1 MPSRLS
7 ASNGSS
13 PDPLSQSTGPT
24 ISSTPQTKRGPK
36 RRTTVIS
43 TPSKVTTTTTS
54 SPWRFRV
61 VVEAE
66 RDVDEDD
73 DVDVTLSRGRKTQTR
88 TTTTKIP
95 LRGLSPEPVRTGREK
110 KKSTPARA
118 RAGSRSPS
126 KPATRKSPAAE
137 NTPAPKKAPRARR
150 KAAPVIL
157 VEEEGCGGNGAEEET
172 PAPQIREV
180 GKPAEVPKR
189 SPRKSRSPVK
199 SRAAPAR
206 ATRRSNATAGPSRA
220 AAVEEEESVSS
231 NRSALSRVDPN
242 TLLSPTPPVI
252 EPSKRLTRRSARN
265 ISPVPPPSP
274 IPAELD
280 TEDEEASIEQS
291 EGFSLI
297 SAHSLLPDFRDSS
310 SRHHQTLPTQDE
322 EEEEEGGDDTDVD
335 MALPDFTYIDTGAS
349 YTPRVVKKQGLP
361 TESPEGELFAGEAV
375 GIESFYGAPIP
386 PGLFRS
392 SPPPEFSRE
401 ISSRDMITPHI
412 PGAEKTPQLPPRL
425 PDGDSRKKRTRE
437 TPGLDSIL
445 RAGEDLR
452 SSMGTD
458 SSPGMEMRSE
468 RFGGALDDDGES
480 DQVMLVEE
488 GSPSVR
494 VRKEGEFSGEAIKYP
509 RVEEAASSKIATGT
523 ASPSVSEVS
532 TKRTDRKG
540 KGKAKAAEKR
550 RRSDI
555 DDAEWGHAKTAKSI
569 RLNRS
574 PAKSPSKSVRFQS
587 GDQTRILEDIWALE
601 REEVRKQAEEVG
613 AITIDASPSKT
624 VLLEEKWQEE
634 REEVK
639 RQAQDAGAIT
649 IDTTIWEQSGTDESS
664 LSLAGQD
671 TKAFEESIYNRVRMD
686 EEAAPGKLFPASA
699 MKKSRNEPSSSAGSS
714 SSTGRKYGIGSSTI
728 GIRGES
734 VSSRS
739 SPPPTAPTTM
749 YQPSTREQAMAQI
762 SAGTTA
768 TRPTTA
774 SSNSPNANS
783 SNTSNMLPPDLI
795 QLSAPAPNPESSGW
809 TQNHWKLLETIL
821 HSRKT
826 VPPESW
832 KRRLL
837 ISIDDPPKLSA
848 DGLLEDDD
856 LEIVQ
861 SREGMWLRLSTRETY
876 AVARFLRKKQV
887 KMEGWEEKVVAGKV
901 GAIVLAAVRRRRRE
915 ERRGGKELRA

>member
-1 MPSRLS
+1 MPSRLL
-7 ASNGSS
+7 ASRGSS

-24 ISSTPQTKRGPK
+24 ISSTPQTKRSPKK

-110 KKSTPARA
+110 KKTTPARA

-126 KPATRKSPAAE
+126 KTATRKSPTAKK
-137 NTPAPKKAPRARR
+137 TPAPKKTPRARK
-150 KAAPVIL
+150 KATPVIP
-157 VEEEGCGGNGAEEET
+157 VEDSHDEGNEEET
-172 PAPQIREV
+172 PVPQVQQE
-180 GKPAEVPKR
+180 AEKSAETSKR
-189 SPRKSRSPVK
+189 SLRKSRSPVK
-199 SRAAPAR
+199 SRVASAR
-206 ATRRSNATAGPSRA
+206 TTRRNNAVAGPSHT
-220 AAVEEEESVSS
+220 AAVAEEEESVSS
-231 NRSALSRVDPN
+231 NRSVLSRVDPN
-242 TLLSPTPPVI
+242 TLLSPTPPVP
-252 EPSKRLTRRSARN
+252 ESSKCPPRRSTRN
-265 ISPVPPPSP
+265 ISSIPSP
-274 IPAELD
+274 SPALVELD

-297 SAHSLLPDFRDSS
+297 SAHSLLPDLRDSS
-310 SRHHQTLPTQDE
+310 SRHHQTLPTQDKE
-322 EEEEEGGDDTDVD
+322 EEEEEDDTDVD

-349 YTPRVVKKQGLP
+349 YTPRAAKKQGLP
-361 TESPEGELFAGEAV
+361 IEPPEEELFDGQEV

-412 PGAEKTPQLPPRL
+412 PGTEKTPQLPPRL
-425 PDGDSRKKRTRE
+425 PDGDSKKKRTRE

-468 RFGGALDDDGES
+468 RFGGALDNDDE
-480 DQVMLVEE
+480 DQIMLVEE

-494 VRKEGEFSGEAIKYP
+494 VRKEGGFNGEAIKYP
-509 RVEEAASSKIATGT
+509 HIEEIASTKAVTGI
-523 ASPSVSEVS
+523 ASPSVSEQS
-532 TKRTDRKG
+532 TKHVDRKG

-550 RRSDI
+550 RRPEV
-555 DDAEWGHAKTAKSI
+555 DDAEWGQTKNAKIT
-569 RLNRS
+569 RLNHS
-574 PAKSPSKSVRFQS
+574 PAKSPSKSVRFQP
-587 GDQTRILEDIWALE
+587 GERTRMLEDIWALE
-601 REEVRKQAEEVG
+601 REEVRKQAEEAG
-613 AITIDASPSKT
+613 AITIDGSPSRT
-624 VLLEEKWQEE
+624 VMLQEKWQEE

-649 IDTTIWEQSGTDESS
+649 IDTTIWEQAGTDESS

-671 TKAFEESIYNRVRMD
+671 TKAFEESIYNRIKLD
-686 EEAAPGKLFPASA
+686 EEAVPEKLFPASA
-699 MKKSRNEPSSSAGSS
+699 MKKSRTGPSSSAGSS

-734 VSSRS
+734 VSSLS

-749 YQPSTREQAMAQI
+749 YQPSTREQAMAQV
-762 SAGTTA
+762 SASTA
-768 TRPTTA
+768 VTRPTTA
-774 SSNSPNANS
+774 TSNA
-783 SNTSNMLPPDLI
+783 SNTPNMLPPDLI
-795 QLSAPAPNPESSGW
+795 QLSPPASNPESSGW

-826 VPPESW
+826 VPPASW

-837 ISIDDPPKLSA
+837 VSIDDPSKLST

-856 LEIVQ
+856 VEIVQ
-861 SREGMWLRLSTRETY
+861 SREGMWLRLNTRETY

-887 KMEGWEEKVVAGKV
+887 KTEGWEEKVVAGKV

-915 ERRGGKELRA
+915 ERRVGKELRA

>member
-13 PDPLSQSTGPT
+13 PDPLSQSAGPT

-36 RRTTVIS
+36 RRRTTVIS

-110 KKSTPARA
+110 KKTTPARA

-126 KPATRKSPAAE
+126 KPAARKPPAAQ

-157 VEEEGCGGNGAEEET
+157 VEEEGYEGNEVEEET
-172 PAPQIREV
+172 PAPQIREEV
-180 GKPAEVPKR
+180 EKPAEIPKR
-189 SPRKSRSPVK
+189 SPRKLRSPVK

-206 ATRRSNATAGPSRA
+206 ATRRNNAIADPSRA
-220 AAVEEEESVSS
+220 AVVEEEESVSS
-231 NRSALSRVDPN
+231 NRSVLSRVDPN
-242 TLLSPTPPVI
+242 TILSPTPPAV
-252 EPSKRLTRRSARN
+252 ESSKRLTRRSARN

-274 IPAELD
+274 APAELD

-322 EEEEEGGDDTDVD
+322 EEEEGEGGDDTDVD

-349 YTPRVVKKQGLP
+349 YTPRIVKKQGLP
-361 TESPEGELFAGEAV
+361 TESPEGELFSGEAV
-375 GIESFYGAPIP
+375 GVESFYGAPIP

-425 PDGDSRKKRTRE
+425 PDGDSKKKRTRE

-468 RFGGALDDDGES
+468 RFGGALDNDGED

-494 VRKEGEFSGEAIKYP
+494 VRKEGDFSGEAIKYP
-509 RVEEAASSKIATGT
+509 RVEEAASSKIVTGT
-523 ASPSVSEVS
+523 ASPSVSEES

-540 KGKAKAAEKR
+540 KGKAKATEKR

-555 DDAEWGHAKTAKSI
+555 DDAERAHTKTTKSI

-574 PAKSPSKSVRFQS
+574 PAKSPSKSVRFQP

-601 REEVRKQAEEVG
+601 REEVRKQAEDVG

-624 VLLEEKWQEE
+624 VLLEEKWQEA

-649 IDTTIWEQSGTDESS
+649 IDTTIWEQSRTDESS
-664 LSLAGQD
+664 LGLASQD
-671 TKAFEESIYNRVRMD
+671 TKAFEDSIYNRIRMD
-686 EEAAPGKLFPASA
+686 EEAAPEKLFPSSA
-699 MKKSRNEPSSSAGSS
+699 MKKPRDGPSSSACSS

-734 VSSRS
+734 ISSCS
-739 SPPPTAPTTM
+739 SPPPTAPTMM
-749 YQPSTREQAMAQI
+749 YQPSTREQAMAQM
-762 SAGTTA
+762 SASTTP

-774 SSNSPNANS
+774 ASGSSDAP
-783 SNTSNMLPPDLI
+783 NMLPPDLI

-826 VPPESW
+826 VPPASC

-837 ISIDDPPKLSA
+837 VSVDNPPKLSA

-856 LEIVQ
+856 VEIVQ
-861 SREGMWLRLSTRETY
+861 TREGMWLRLSTRETY

-887 KMEGWEEKVVAGKV
+887 KMEGWEEKIVAGKV

-915 ERRGGKELRA
+915 ERRVGKELRA

>member
-7 ASNGSS
+7 ASSGSS

-24 ISSTPQTKRGPK
+24 ISSTPQTKRSPRK

-43 TPSKVTTTTTS
+43 TPTKVTTTTTS

-66 RDVDEDD
+66 RDVNEDD
-73 DVDVTLSRGRKTQTR
+73 DADVTLSRGRKTRTR

-110 KKSTPARA
+110 KKTTPARV
-118 RAGSRSPS
+118 RAGTRSPS
-126 KPATRKSPAAE
+126 KTATRKSPTTKK
-137 NTPAPKKAPRARR
+137 TPAPKSAPRARR
-150 KAAPVIL
+150 KTAPVIP
-157 VEEEGCGGNGAEEET
+157 AEEEEAPT
-172 PAPQIREV
+172 PQTQEEV
-180 GKPAEVPKR
+180 EKPTETSKR
-189 SPRKSRSPVK
+189 SPRKPRSPVK
-199 SRAAPAR
+199 PRAASAR
-206 ATRRSNATAGPSRA
+206 TTRRNNAIAGPSRA

-231 NRSALSRVDPN
+231 NRSVLSRVDPN
-242 TLLSPTPPVI
+242 TLLSPTPPVV
-252 EPSKRLTRRSARN
+252 ESSKRPTRKPTRN
-265 ISPVPPPSP
+265 ISSVPSP
-274 IPAELD
+274 SPAPVELG

-310 SRHHQTLPTQDE
+310 SRRHQTLPTQDE
-322 EEEEEGGDDTDVD
+322 EGEEGGGDDTDVD

-349 YTPRVVKKQGLP
+349 YTPRVAKKQGLP
-361 TESPEGELFAGEAV
+361 IESPDGELFDGEAV

-425 PDGDSRKKRTRE
+425 PDGDSKKKRTRE
-437 TPGLDSIL
+437 TPGLDGIL

-468 RFGGALDDDGES
+468 RFGGALDNDSED

-494 VRKEGEFSGEAIKYP
+494 VRKEGDFSGEAIKYP
-509 RVEEAASSKIATGT
+509 HIEEAASSRIANEI
-523 ASPSVSEVS
+523 ASPSVNEES
-532 TKRTDRKG
+532 TKCTDRKE
-540 KGKAKAAEKR
+540 KGKAKATEKR

-555 DDAEWGHAKTAKSI
+555 DDAEWGHARTTKTV
-569 RLNRS
+569 RLNIS
-574 PAKSPSKSVRFQS
+574 PDKSPLKSVRFQP
-587 GDQTRILEDIWALE
+587 GEQTRMLEDIWAKE
-601 REEVRKQAEEVG
+601 REEVRRQAEEVG
-613 AITIDASPSKT
+613 AITIDASPSRT

-649 IDTTIWEQSGTDESS
+649 IDTTIWEQAVTDESS

-671 TKAFEESIYNRVRMD
+671 TKAFEESIYNRVKMD
-686 EEAAPGKLFPASA
+686 EEAAPEKLFPASA
-699 MKKSRNEPSSSAGSS
+699 IKKSRTGPSSNAGSS
-714 SSTGRKYGIGSSTI
+714 SSIGRKYGIGSSTI

-734 VSSRS
+734 VSSCS

-762 SAGTTA
+762 SANTTA
-768 TRPTTA
+768 TRPTTTTSNA
-774 SSNSPNANS
+774 SS
-783 SNTSNMLPPDLI
+783 TSNMLPPDLV
-795 QLSAPAPNPESSGW
+795 QLSAPESNPESSGW

-826 VPPESW
+826 VPPASW

-837 ISIDDPPKLSA
+837 VSIDDPPKLSA
-848 DGLLEDDD
+848 DDLLEDDV
-856 LEIVQ
+856 EIVQ
-861 SREGMWLRLSTRETY
+861 SRQGMWLRLSTRETY
-876 AVARFLRKKQV
+876 AVTRFLRKKQV
-887 KMEGWEEKVVAGKV
+887 KAEGWEENVVAGKV
-901 GAIVLAAVRRRRRE
+901 GAIVLAAARRCRRG
-915 ERRGGKELRA
+915 ERRVGKELRA

>member
-1 MPSRLS
+1 
-7 ASNGSS
+7 
-13 PDPLSQSTGPT
+13 
-24 ISSTPQTKRGPK
+24 
-36 RRTTVIS
+36 
-43 TPSKVTTTTTS
+43 
-54 SPWRFRV
+54 
-61 VVEAE
+61 
-66 RDVDEDD
+66 
-73 DVDVTLSRGRKTQTR
+73 
-88 TTTTKIP
+88 
-95 LRGLSPEPVRTGREK
+95 
-110 KKSTPARA
+110 
-118 RAGSRSPS
+118 
-126 KPATRKSPAAE
+126 
-137 NTPAPKKAPRARR
+137 
-150 KAAPVIL
+150 
-157 VEEEGCGGNGAEEET
+157 
-172 PAPQIREV
+172 
-180 GKPAEVPKR
+180 
-189 SPRKSRSPVK
+189 
-199 SRAAPAR
+199 
-206 ATRRSNATAGPSRA
+206 
-220 AAVEEEESVSS
+220 VEEEESVSG

-242 TLLSPTPPVI
+242 TLLSPTPPII
-252 EPSKRLTRRSARN
+252 ESSKPPTRRTTRN
-265 ISPVPPPSP
+265 ISSVPLPSP
-274 IPAELD
+274 PPAELD

-322 EEEEEGGDDTDVD
+322 EEEEEEGADTDVD

-349 YTPRVVKKQGLP
+349 YTPRVTKKQGLP
-361 TESPEGELFAGEAV
+361 IEPPEEELFDGEAV
-375 GIESFYGAPIP
+375 GVESFYGAPIP

-412 PGAEKTPQLPPRL
+412 PGVEKTPQLPPRL
-425 PDGDSRKKRTRE
+425 PDGDSKKKRARE

-468 RFGGALDDDGES
+468 HFGGALDNDDE
-480 DQVMLVEE
+480 DDRVMLVEE
-488 GSPSVR
+488 SSPSAR
-494 VRKEGEFSGEAIKYP
+494 VGKGGSFSGEAVKYP
-509 RVEEAASSKIATGT
+509 RVEETASNTVTGT
-523 ASPSVSEVS
+523 ASPSASEQS

-540 KGKAKAAEKR
+540 KGKAKATEKR
-550 RRSDI
+550 RRSDT
-555 DDAEWGHAKTAKSI
+555 DDVEWGQAKTAKVI
-569 RLNRS
+569 RLDRS
-574 PAKSPSKSVRFQS
+574 PAKSPSKSVRFQP
-587 GDQTRILEDIWALE
+587 GERTRMLEDIWAQE

-649 IDTTIWEQSGTDESS
+649 IDTTIWEQAGTDESS
-664 LSLAGQD
+664 SSLAGQD
-671 TKAFEESIYNRVRMD
+671 TKAFEESIYNRIRID
-686 EEAAPGKLFPASA
+686 EEAAPEKLFPASA
-699 MKKSRNEPSSSAGSS
+699 MKKSRTGPSSSAGSS

-749 YQPSTREQAMAQI
+749 YQPSTREQAIAQI
-762 SAGTTA
+762 SADTTA
-768 TRPTTA
+768 TRPATA
-774 SSNSPNANS
+774 ASNAP
-783 SNTSNMLPPDLI
+783 NTSNMLPPDLI
-795 QLSAPAPNPESSGW
+795 QLSAPAPDPESSGW

-826 VPPESW
+826 VPPVSW

-837 ISIDDPPKLSA
+837 VSIDDPLKLSV

-856 LEIVQ
+856 VEIVQ

-887 KMEGWEEKVVAGKV
+887 KTEGWEEKAVAGKV
-901 GAIVLAAVRRRRRE
+901 GAIVLAAVRRRKRE
-915 ERRGGKELRA
+915 ERRVGKEPRV

>member
-24 ISSTPQTKRGPK
+24 ISSTPQTKRSPRK

-66 RDVDEDD
+66 RDVGEDD
-73 DVDVTLSRGRKTQTR
+73 DADVTLSRGRKTRTR

-110 KKSTPARA
+110 KKTTPARA

-126 KPATRKSPAAE
+126 KTATRKSP
-137 NTPAPKKAPRARR
+137 TPKKTPVPKNAPRARR
-150 KAAPVIL
+150 KAAPVIP
-157 VEEEGCGGNGAEEET
+157 VEEKYEGNGAEREET
-172 PAPQIREV
+172 PAPQTQDEA
-180 GKPAEVPKR
+180 GKPAETSKR
-189 SPRKSRSPVK
+189 SPRKPRSPVK
-199 SRAAPAR
+199 PRAASARTTRRNNAIAGSSRAAV
-206 ATRRSNATAGPSRA
+206 
-220 AAVEEEESVSS
+220 VEEEESVSS

-242 TLLSPTPPVI
+242 TLLSPTPPVV
-252 EPSKRLTRRSARN
+252 EPSKHPTRRSARN
-265 ISPVPPPSP
+265 ISSVPSP
-274 IPAELD
+274 SPSPVELG

-322 EEEEEGGDDTDVD
+322 EEEEGEDDTDVD
-335 MALPDFTYIDTGAS
+335 MALPDFTYIDTGPS
-349 YTPRVVKKQGLP
+349 YTPRVAKKQSLP
-361 TESPEGELFAGEAV
+361 IESPDVELFDGEAV
-375 GIESFYGAPIP
+375 GVESFYGAPIP

-425 PDGDSRKKRTRE
+425 PDGDSKKRRTRE

-468 RFGGALDDDGES
+468 HFGGALDNDGEG

-494 VRKEGEFSGEAIKYP
+494 VRKEGDFDGEAIKYP
-509 RVEEAASSKIATGT
+509 HIKEAASPRIANGI
-523 ASPSVSEVS
+523 ASPSVSGES
-532 TKRTDRKG
+532 TKRADRKG

-550 RRSDI
+550 RRTDT
-555 DDAEWGHAKTAKSI
+555 DDAEWGNAKTAKTV

-574 PAKSPSKSVRFQS
+574 PTKSPSKSVRFQP
-587 GDQTRILEDIWALE
+587 GEQTRMLEDIWAQE
-601 REEVRKQAEEVG
+601 REEVRRQAEEVG
-613 AITIDASPSKT
+613 AITIDASPSRT
-624 VLLEEKWQEE
+624 ALLEEKWREE

-639 RQAQDAGAIT
+639 RQAQDADAIT
-649 IDTTIWEQSGTDESS
+649 IDTTIWEQAVTDESS
-664 LSLAGQD
+664 LSLTGQD
-671 TKAFEESIYNRVRMD
+671 TKAFEESIYNRIRMD
-686 EEAAPGKLFPASA
+686 EEAAPEKLFPASA
-699 MKKSRNEPSSSAGSS
+699 MKKSRTGPSSNAGSS

-749 YQPSTREQAMAQI
+749 YQPSTREQAIAQV
-762 SAGTTA
+762 SANTTA
-768 TRPTTA
+768 ARPTTA
-774 SSNSPNANS
+774 ASNASS
-783 SNTSNMLPPDLI
+783 TSNMLPPDLI
-795 QLSAPAPNPESSGW
+795 QLSAPESSPESSGW
-809 TQNHWKLLETIL
+809 TQSHWKLLETIL

-826 VPPESW
+826 TPPASW
-832 KRRLL
+832 RRRLL
-837 ISIDDPPKLSA
+837 VSIDDPPKLSA
-848 DGLLEDDD
+848 NGLLEDDD
-856 LEIVQ
+856 VEIVQ

-876 AVARFLRKKQV
+876 AVTRFLRKKQV
-887 KMEGWEEKVVAGKV
+887 KAEGWEEKVVAGKV
-901 GAIVLAAVRRRRRE
+901 GAIVLAAVRRRRRG
-915 ERRGGKELRA
+915 ERKVGKALRA